1 MEGTMTVKDVL
12 KDVIETLNN
21 ISVPMSQINDIGLPI
36 AKSINNIKAC
46 VEAMESA
53 EKDQAEKETA
63 EAGDENA

>member
-12 KDVIETLNN
+12 NDVVETLNG

-46 VEAMESA
+46 VEAMERA